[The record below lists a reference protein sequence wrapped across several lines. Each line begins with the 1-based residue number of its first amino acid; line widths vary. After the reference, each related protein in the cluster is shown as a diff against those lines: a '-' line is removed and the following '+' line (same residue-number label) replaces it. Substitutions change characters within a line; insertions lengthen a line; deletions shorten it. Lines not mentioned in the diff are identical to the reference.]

1 MNMHM
6 QVPSLELLKQFR
18 EAQERRARMSGA
30 PKILRPEADKKK
42 KPSAPKTGVVI
53 GKVADAHVVTY
64 LFYQN
69 QLDASASRVMVST
82 IVDVVCAAYDV
93 SKVDIVSQRRSLKV
107 VRPRQIVMYLAKT
120 MTKSSYPE
128 IGRRLGGRDHT
139 TIMHGV
145 NRINSLRKS
154 IPDLDA
160 ELQELT
166 RILGG
171 EE

>member
-42 KPSAPKTGVVI
+42 KPSNPKIVI

-128 IGRRLGGRDHT
+128 IGKRLGGRDHT

-154 IPDLDA
+154 SPNLDA

-171 EE
+171 DE

>member
-30 PKILRPEADKKK
+30 PKILRPEADEKK
-42 KPSAPKTGVVI
+42 KPSNPRIVI

-154 IPDLDA
+154 SPDLDS

-171 EE
+171 EA

>member
-42 KPSAPKTGVVI
+42 KPSNPKIVI

-64 LFYQN
+64 LFYQS
-69 QLDASASRVMVST
+69 QLDASASRVMVSK

-171 EE
+171 DE